1 MHVESHA
8 QPKKKK
14 KKKKSVSYAVAF
26 LSSGTNH

>member
-8 QPKKKK
+8 QPKK

>member
-8 QPKKKK
+8 QPK